1 MMMKKL
7 ASFEF
12 QKMKVIT
19 PLGFK
24 YAHTLLSL
32 SLRHLFPRIAPLFV
46 RKMYLSLNGPFS
58 VPGLPANAKTSGD
71 YMEGLF
77 DVAED
82 SERKPNGNP
91 GGSGTGSG
99 GRKRYGKNFSP
110 VALKNRIEVL
120 QNESKK

>member
-1 MMMKKL
+1 MMKKL

-12 QKMKVIT
+12 QKMEIIT

-24 YAHTLLSL
+24 YAHTLLS
-32 SLRHLFPRIAPLFV
+32 
-46 RKMYLSLNGPFS
+46 PFS
-58 VPGLPANAKTSGD
+58 PHRSPFCPQDVSLSEWRILNPFHPIPGLPANAKTSGD

-77 DVAED
+77 DVAD
-82 SERKPNGNP
+82 DAERKPNGN
-91 GGSGTGSG
+91 GSV